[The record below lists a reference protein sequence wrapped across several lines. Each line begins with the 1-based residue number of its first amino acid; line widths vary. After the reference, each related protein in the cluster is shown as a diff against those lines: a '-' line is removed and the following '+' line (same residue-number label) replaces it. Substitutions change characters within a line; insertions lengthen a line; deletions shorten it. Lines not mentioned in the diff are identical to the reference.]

1 MIRYYKSKSD
11 ISINVLLD
19 SGKNLHIKFLPSS
32 DGSSHYTT
40 NNREI
45 QKAIEKHRYYGKL
58 FRMECEIRERI
69 IEPKIELPS
78 DDTKADLPTAEMI
91 KVNDIGEAREY
102 LANHCGV
109 SRTRLKTVKAI
120 KEVAKSFNIEFKGLE

>member
-1 MIRYYKSKSD
+1 
-11 ISINVLLD
+11 
-19 SGKNLHIKFLPSS
+19 
-32 DGSSHYTT
+32 
-40 NNREI
+40 
-45 QKAIEKHRYYGKL
+45 
-58 FRMECEIRERI
+58 MECEIRERI

-120 KEVAKSFNIEFKGLE
+120 KDVAKSFNIEFEGIE